1 MGPKKWALR
10 ENFEDI
16 VALLQDF
23 RDEEINAHLEE
34 RSQRATYT
42 SVKTVDRCL
51 KCLSSQSENG
61 SLTRLINAVDFSVL
75 ADESFDMADRTE
87 LRIFV
92 RYVNSDIIVVQEFI
106 GLTEVVGSK
115 GVQHLC
121 GIIKKVFDENG
132 QDI

>member
-51 KCLSSQSENG
+51 KCLSSHSENG

-92 RYVNSDIIVVQEFI
+92 RYVNCDIIVVQEFI

-115 GVQHLC
+115 GAQHLC